1 MKNTNQ
7 QNIPLDLISRFLS
20 GEASEKETDALNS
33 WISESPAN
41 KKVFDE
47 YRQVWEKTGIL
58 EGKPEFD
65 LNDEWEYFQ
74 SHIKPPVKENE
85 FWNFL
90 AGPKFFG
97 SFYRMAA
104 VIAIGLILGYSIY
117 YLSSNSSTTT
127 FYSQN
132 GREKIELPDG
142 SLVTLNKGAEI
153 TYPKS
158 FDSETRLVNFTG
170 EAFFHIQKDSVR
182 PFIIR
187 SNNLSIQVLGTSFNV
202 RAIPGSKE
210 IEVVV
215 KTGKVAIYEGSDKIN
230 GKNIIAGERALYDKE
245 LRKISIEENKN
256 RNFLAWET
264 GQIIFEESS
273 LPEVINVLS
282 SVYHK
287 EFVIGSDKLKNCRV
301 TVSFDNQELNA
312 VLKVLEATLDIHFTI
327 KGEIIELNGQGC

>member
-1 MKNTNQ
+1 MKNEIEH
-7 QNIPLDLISRFLS
+7 NIPLDLIGRFLS
-20 GEASEKETDALNS
+20 GEASEKENDALNS

-41 KKVFDE
+41 EKVFDE
-47 YRQVWEKTGIL
+47 YRKVWEKTGIL
-58 EGKPEFD
+58 EGKPVFD
-65 LNDEWEYFQ
+65 LNYEWDYFQ
-74 SHIKPPVKENE
+74 SHLTPPVNENE

-104 VIAIGLILGYSIY
+104 VITIGLILGYSIY
-117 YLSSNSSTTT
+117 YLSSNSSTQT

-142 SLVTLNKGAEI
+142 SVVTLNKGAEI

-158 FDSETRLVNFTG
+158 FASKTRLVNFTG
-170 EAFFHIQKDSVR
+170 EAFFLIQKDSVR

-187 SNNLSIQVLGTSFNV
+187 SNNLSIRVLGTSFNV
-202 RAIPGSKE
+202 KAIPGSPE
-210 IEVVV
+210 IEVIV

-230 GKNIIAGERALYDKE
+230 DKNIMAGERAVYNKE

-273 LPEVINVLS
+273 LVEIINVLS

-287 EFVIGSDKLKNCRV
+287 EFIIKSDNLKNCRV
-301 TVSFDNQELNA
+301 TVSFENQELYA

-327 KGEIIELNGQGC
+327 KGEIIEISGQGC